1 MQRHWF
7 KLRKKHITLFYIIGY
22 FYMLHVVVYYN
33 GIPKKLAKKVQQKI
47 KINNKMEDKTVLHT
61 PNRI

>member
-33 GIPKKLAKKVQQKI
+33 VRHTKKTGKESTTE
-47 KINNKMEDKTVLHT
+47 NKDK
-61 PNRI
+61 